1 MAFQEIKNVIIKGV
15 AACVPEH
22 VLDNRDST
30 LIGNAADIEKFI
42 ENTAIVR
49 RHTVGESGIC
59 TSDLCFEAAQKLMED
74 LNWSSSE
81 VDCLV
86 FVTQTPDYQLPS
98 TACILQSRLELPVDC
113 FAIQLS
119 LGCSGW
125 VYGLSTI
132 ASLMTNGNLKKGL
145 LLTGD
150 TVTLTKSPFDKS
162 TFPLFGDAGTA
173 TAIEF
178 EEGAAGIKVHT
189 GTDGKGHEAIIIED
203 GGFRNPFS
211 SKSLEMKERESGV
224 VRNNLQSHLNGT
236 DVFIFGITRAP
247 QSIKALIN
255 HFSIDIESV
264 DYFLFHQANKMMTE
278 KIRKKIGVTDSSKV
292 PYSLQDF
299 GNTSSASIPLT
310 MVTQIRDA
318 LSVGKHQ
325 MIGCGFGVGLSWGTV
340 YFETDNLCC
349 PPVIYL

>member
-1 MAFQEIKNVIIKGV
+1 MAFQVIKNVSVKGV
-15 AACVPEH
+15 AACVPNH
-22 VLDNRDST
+22 VVDTRDSKI
-30 LIGNAADIEKFI
+30 IGNAADIDKFI
-42 ENTAIVR
+42 ENTAIGR
-49 RHTVGESGIC
+49 RHTVGDSGIC
-59 TSDLCFEAAQKLMED
+59 TSDLCFKAAEKLMID
-74 LNWSSSE
+74 LNWNCSE

-98 TACILQSRLELPVDC
+98 TACILQSRLGLPVDC

-132 ASLMTNGNLKKGL
+132 GSLMSNGNFKKGL

-162 TFPLFGDAGTA
+162 TYPLFGDAGTA
-173 TAIEF
+173 TAVVF

-189 GTDGKGHEAIIIED
+189 GTDGKGHEAIIIKD

-211 SKSLEMKERESGV
+211 STSLEMKERELGI
-224 VRNNLQSHLNGT
+224 VRNNLQSHLNVT

-247 QSIKALIN
+247 QSIKALLS
-255 HFSIDIESV
+255 HFNIDIGSV

-278 KIRKKIGVTDSSKV
+278 KIRRKIGVTDLLKV
-292 PYSLQDF
+292 PYSLQEY

-310 MVTQIRDA
+310 MVTQIPEA
-318 LSVGKHQ
+318 LSGGKHK
-325 MIGCGFGVGLSWGTV
+325 MIACGFGVGLSWGTA
-340 YFETDNLCC
+340 YFETDHLCC

>member
-1 MAFQEIKNVIIKGV
+1 MAFQEIKNIVIRGV

-22 VLDNRDST
+22 VVDNRDSN
-30 LIGNAADIEKFI
+30 LIGDAADIEKFI

-49 RHTVGESGIC
+49 RHTVEKSGIC
-59 TSDLCFEAAQKLMED
+59 TSDLCFTAAQKLMTN
-74 LNWSSSE
+74 LTWSSKE
-81 VDCLV
+81 IDCLV

-98 TACILQSRLELPVDC
+98 TACILQNRLGLPVEC
-113 FAIQLS
+113 FAIQIS

-132 ASLMTNGNLKKGL
+132 ASLMANGNFKKGL
-145 LLTGD
+145 LLVGD
-150 TVTLTKSPFDKS
+150 TVTLTKSPLDKS
-162 TFPLFGDAGTA
+162 TYPLFGDAGTA

-178 EEGAAGIKVHT
+178 EEGAAGVKVHT
-189 GTDGKGHEAIIIED
+189 GTDGKGYDAIIIED
-203 GGFRNPFS
+203 GGYRNPFS
-211 SKSLEMKERESGV
+211 AASLEMKERESGI
-224 VRNNLQSHLNGT
+224 VRSNLQSHLNGT

-255 HFSIDIESV
+255 HFNLDIESV

-292 PYSLQDF
+292 PYSLQEF

-310 MVTQIRDA
+310 MVTQIREA
-318 LSVGKHQ
+318 LSSGKYQ

-349 PPVIYL
+349 PHVIYL

>member
-1 MAFQEIKNVIIKGV
+1 MAFQEIKNIVIRGV

-22 VLDNRDST
+22 VVDNRDST
-30 LIGNAADIEKFI
+30 LIGNAAEIEKFI

-49 RHTVGESGIC
+49 RHTVENSGIC
-59 TSDLCFEAAQKLMED
+59 TSDLCFEAAQKLLAE
-74 LNWSSSE
+74 LNWKSSD

-98 TACILQSRLELPVDC
+98 TACILQHRLGLTVDC

-132 ASLMTNGNLKKGL
+132 ASLMNNGNFKKGL
-145 LLTGD
+145 LLVGD
-150 TVTLTKSPFDKS
+150 TVTVTKSPLDKS
-162 TFPLFGDAGTA
+162 TYPLFGDAGTA

-189 GTDGKGHEAIIIED
+189 GTDGKGYDAIIIDD
-203 GGFRNPFS
+203 GGSRNPFS
-211 SKSLEMKERESGV
+211 STSLQMKERESGI

-255 HFSIDIESV
+255 HFNINIEMV

-292 PYSLQDF
+292 PYSLQEF

-310 MVTQIRDA
+310 MVTQISET

-325 MIGCGFGVGLSWGTV
+325 LVGCGFGVGLSWGTV
-340 YFETDNLCC
+340 YFETHNLCC